1 MAPYKVIIV
10 EDEKPARE
18 VYKQM
23 ITEERGLFHVVGEA
37 ANGEKGLL
45 LCKEHR
51 PHFLVTDMTMPV
63 MGGIEMMVEL
73 AKLDQKMPLMV
84 ILSCHSDFHL
94 AQKAI
99 ELGSSSYLLKEDCLA
114 QDTLLAETLKKLI
127 PKLEGRVYDS
137 LKMDDRT
144 PISDHVPGHPNDV
157 MEVVIRRLQADVSK
171 SYRMEAVAAQAGYSA
186 PYFSAMF
193 KKTTGQTFTQYIMQ
207 LRVNKAMLLITT
219 TNLRTNEI
227 AELVG
232 LENYRHFN
240 KIFKRMVG
248 MNPSDYRIV
257 ALKEQRG

>member
-23 ITEERGLFHVVGEA
+23 ITEKYGLFHVVGEA
-37 ANGEKGLL
+37 TNGEKGLL
-45 LCKEHR
+45 LCKEHK
-51 PHFLVTDMTMPV
+51 PHFLVTDLTMPV

-73 AKLDQKMPLMV
+73 TKLEQEMPIMV

-99 ELGSSSYLLKEDCLA
+99 DLGASSYLLKEDCMA

-127 PKLEGRVYDS
+127 PKLEGHVYAEH
-137 LKMDDRT
+137 M
-144 PISDHVPGHPNDV
+144 PISDHVPSHPNDV
-157 MEVVIRRLQADVSK
+157 MEYVIQQLKADVSK
-171 SYRMEAVAAQAGYSA
+171 SYRMESVAAQAGYSA

-193 KKTTGQTFTQYIMQ
+193 KKATGRTFTQYIME
-207 LRVNKAMLLITT
+207 LRINKAKLLITT
-219 TNLRTNEI
+219 TNFRTHEI

-248 MNPSDYRIV
+248 MNPSDYRNV
-257 ALKEQRG
+257 LLNEHR